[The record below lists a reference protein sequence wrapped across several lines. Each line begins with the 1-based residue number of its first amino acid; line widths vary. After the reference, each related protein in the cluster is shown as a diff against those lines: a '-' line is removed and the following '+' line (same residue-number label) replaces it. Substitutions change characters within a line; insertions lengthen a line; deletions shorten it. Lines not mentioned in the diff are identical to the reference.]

1 MTHFSSHVSL
11 GGSTS
16 NGSWMRSINIPQ
28 HIKFFLWLT
37 SHKSFPTNTFLTFRH
52 LSTDEFCCRCLDQEE
67 TILHILRD
75 SQKAQQVW
83 HFFHHALQVDFME
96 QDSAT
101 WLQHHMALAQKFR
114 CLLSLAGS
122 FGGVAIPSSSIVK
135 TGKIGIFFL
144 KFLLHSTLVRVNGVE
159 AIWTTQLSIFH
170 GVCHHR
176 IS

>member
-16 NGSWMRSINIPQ
+16 NGSWMWSINIPQ

-96 QDSAT
+96 QDNTT
-101 WLQHHMALAQKFR
+101 WLQHHRTGPKGLMFPITCWFIQR
-114 CLLSLAGS
+114 CCNSFIFNNEDWKNQRLLFQVFATLDIVTHQRR
-122 FGGVAIPSSSIVK
+122 GGN
-135 TGKIGIFFL
+135 
-144 KFLLHSTLVRVNGVE
+144 RD
-159 AIWTTQLSIFH
+159 TQLSISH
-170 GVCHHR
+170 GVCHH
-176 IS
+176 

>member
-16 NGSWMRSINIPQ
+16 NGSWMWSINIPQ

-122 FGGVAIPSSSIVK
+122 FGGVQ
-135 TGKIGIFFL
+135 FL
-144 KFLLHSTLVRVNGVE
+144 RL
-159 AIWTTQLSIFH
+159 Q
-170 GVCHHR
+170 
-176 IS
+176 